1 MGAELPDDKHI
12 RRLQKLD
19 ADSERTY
26 ALIDELLRMGTRQ
39 FLFTGSGEP
48 FLHKNAIEFMGRVKH
63 AGCTCIVNTNGTLL
77 DRAMIDELIKME
89 FDELRI
95 TLMAGTPEMYARTHP
110 GMRDETFDS
119 LRDNLLYLAE
129 RKAALGLRKPTVSLV
144 FIVVSQ
150 NYDGIFDFAKFAT
163 LLRTDLVL
171 FRPVD
176 DIEDPGLSKV
186 VPAAEQAVSVKEQLI
201 EAKAYLESQRVAH
214 NISYF
219 LKVSG
224 EQLDTAALY
233 RVIPCYYGWLSVR
246 IDTDGLVY
254 PCCRCYEPLGNMD
267 EKKFHEV
274 WNGSVYRRFRQE
286 AMQIKRRKSPVSG
299 CDCNSC
305 PHYTANLR
313 VYRILH
319 PVKGRS
325 ARIEKLCPAFSEEGE

>member
-1 MGAELPDDKHI
+1 
-12 RRLQKLD
+12 
-19 ADSERTY
+19 
-26 ALIDELLRMGTRQ
+26 
-39 FLFTGSGEP
+39 
-48 FLHKNAIEFMGRVKH
+48 LHKNAIEFMGYVKH
-63 AGCTCIVNTNGTLL
+63 AGCTGTVNTNGTLL

-95 TLMAGTPEMYARTHP
+95 TLMAGTSEMYARTHP

-129 RKAALGLRKPTVSLV
+129 RKAALGLRKPAVSLV

-150 NYDGIFDFAKFAT
+150 NYDGIFDFAELANFVRAD
-163 LLRTDLVL
+163 RVI

-186 VPAAEQAVSVKEQLI
+186 VPAAEQAISVKEQLI

-214 NISYF
+214 NIGYF
-219 LKVSG
+219 LKVFG
-224 EQLDTAALY
+224 EQLDTTALY
-233 RVIPCYYGWLSVR
+233 RVIPCYIGWLRVLFQVN
-246 IDTDGLVY
+246 GEAY
-254 PCCRCYEPLGNMD
+254 PCCRCYEPLGNVY
-267 EKKFHEV
+267 EKKFQEI
-274 WNGSVYRRFRQE
+274 WNGQAYSKFRKE
-286 AMQIKRRKSPVSG
+286 AVQINIRKSPVSG

-305 PHYTANLR
+305 SHFTANLR

-325 ARIEKLCPAFSEEGE
+325 ARLEGLCPAFSKEGE